1 MLMIFPLI
9 THGQDFGSAWLNIE
23 RLPPRAA
30 VLPRNGSAQFVQRI
44 VSLTA
49 LKDLKDLKAQLE
61 LMVDGYINP
70 FINRQTFL
78 LTPGIEDDSH
88 LA

>member
-1 MLMIFPLI
+1 LVTAMQAHI
-9 THGQDFGSAWLNIE
+9 
-23 RLPPRAA
+23 RA
-30 VLPRNGSAQFVQRI
+30 
-44 VSLTA
+44 
-49 LKDLKDLKAQLE
+49 
-61 LMVDGYINP
+61 INP